1 MGGSTPCEYEE
12 REAAGATAL
21 ARTGEHAAM
30 HAGVR
35 HLAHHGFYLYMLIQY
50 ISFIIYLNYMLAHAR
65 KCLGECRTHF

>member
-21 ARTGEHAAM
+21 ARIGEHVTMHAA
-30 HAGVR
+30 AGVR

-50 ISFIIYLNYMLAHAR
+50 ISFIIYLTVLAHAR
-65 KCLGECRTHF
+65 KCLG